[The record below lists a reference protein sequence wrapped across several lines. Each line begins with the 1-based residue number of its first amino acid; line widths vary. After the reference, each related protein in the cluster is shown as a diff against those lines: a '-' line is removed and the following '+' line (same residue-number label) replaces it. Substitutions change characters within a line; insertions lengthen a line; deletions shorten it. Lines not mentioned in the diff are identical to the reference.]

1 MLTVS
6 HNYLTVD
13 ELNSL
18 REYVFTVGEKLY
30 APDAEYKNDEIL
42 AYNITC
48 TNPIGY
54 RNLIALYP
62 GFKPFLEKIVDP
74 ECNVLHFVSLKMLL
88 GAAIEEH
95 QDDGLDEHLAS
106 PIKILPAHTHV
117 FYLQIPSNLIGGV
130 LYARSKKLL
139 EMVKP
144 VENTIVKMSGDTWHG
159 VSEVTQANTER
170 CMLVCEQYKLSKR
183 NLLKLEG
190 YDEPKILKG

>member
-1 MLTVS
+1 MLTIS

-30 APDAEYKNDEIL
+30 APDAEYKNGEIL

-48 TNPIGY
+48 TNPIGF

-62 GFKPFLEKIVDP
+62 GFKTYLEKIVDP

-88 GAAIEEH
+88 GAAIEDH
-95 QDDGLDEHLAS
+95 QDDGLDEHLTS
-106 PIKILPAHTHV
+106 PIKILPKHTTV
-117 FYLQIPSNLIGGV
+117 FYIQIPNDLRGGELHARLNDDV
-130 LYARSKKLL
+130 LQ
-139 EMVKP
+139 EVKP
-144 VENTIVKMSGDTWHG
+144 SENTLVRFPSTMWHA
-159 VSEVTQANTER
+159 VTEVTHASKER

-183 NLLKLEG
+183 NLAK
-190 YDEPKILKG
+190 